1 MSADSALAH
10 SVQARLVNLAHELQ
24 VDPNLILAR
33 YAAERFLY
41 RLSRSRH
48 GERFVLKGAMLL
60 VAWLGDMIRP
70 TRDIDLLGFGDIS
83 DSTLV
88 EIFSEIATT
97 EVEPDG
103 VVFDPATVTASLIR
117 EEDAYGGRR
126 VMLNGQLGLA
136 RLRVQVDIGIGDAVY
151 PQPQTIEYPSLL
163 DLPRPLIK
171 AYSPETSVAE
181 KLHAMVTLGSKNSRM
196 RDFYDI
202 RTLAQREPFD
212 GERIARAIRATF
224 DRRRTPI
231 PSSPLAL
238 TPAFAEVEGKHDQW
252 NGFLR
257 KNGLPSENFAN
268 VIHEVTTFLLPV
280 IAALSAGREFTKL
293 WLPGGPWS

>member
-1 MSADSALAH
+1 MTAASALAH
-10 SVQARLVNLAHELQ
+10 SVQARLVNLAHELKI
-24 VDPNLILAR
+24 DPNLILAR

-48 GERFVLKGAMLL
+48 GEQFVLKGAMLL
-60 VAWLGDMIRP
+60 VVWLGDMIRP
-70 TRDIDLLGFGDIS
+70 TRDIDLLGFGDLS
-83 DSTLV
+83 DSALV
-88 EIFSEIATT
+88 QIFSEIATT
-97 EVEPDG
+97 EVESDG
-103 VVFDPATVTASLIR
+103 VVFDPATITASLIR

-126 VMLNGQLGLA
+126 VMLNGQLGPA

-163 DLPRPLIK
+163 DLPRPRLR

-181 KLHAMVTLGSKNSRM
+181 KLQAMVKLGSKNSRV

-212 GERIARAIRATF
+212 GERLARAIRATF
-224 DRRRTPI
+224 DRRETAI
-231 PSSPLAL
+231 PSAPLAL
-238 TPAFAEVEGKHDQW
+238 TPAFAHVDGKRDQW

-257 KNGLPSENFAN
+257 KNGLPSEDFAE
-268 VIHEVTTFLLPV
+268 VIQQVATFLLPV
-280 IAALSAGREFTKL
+280 VAALSAQREFAKV